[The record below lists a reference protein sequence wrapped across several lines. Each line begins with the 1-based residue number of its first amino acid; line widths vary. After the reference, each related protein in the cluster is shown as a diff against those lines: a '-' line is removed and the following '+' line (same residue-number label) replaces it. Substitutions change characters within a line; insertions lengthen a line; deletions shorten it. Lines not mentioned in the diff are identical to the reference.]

1 MNNIDRKLL
10 KEISDLQETPKGAY
24 NIRKNGQ
31 GIERGVTDNINIVTK
46 TDVAGIDIY
55 VKENTKFE
63 FVHIPVIIT
72 ESGLTDLVYNDF
84 HIGENA
90 NVIIVAGCG
99 IHNDHEKDSR
109 HDGIHRFFLE
119 KNAKVKYIEK
129 HYGEGDGA
137 GKRILNPVT
146 EVYLKEGSSL
156 EMESAQIKGVDST
169 IRVTKGTLEKD
180 TSFVVTEKI
189 MTHGN
194 QYAETLFEVNLDGE
208 NSSTHVTSRSV
219 ATEKSKQKFISKIY
233 GNTKCF
239 AHVECDAII
248 KEEGKVQAIPEI
260 TANNIEANLIHE
272 AAIGKIAGEQLMKL
286 MTLGLSEKEA
296 EEAIIN
302 GFLK

>member
-1 MNNIDRKLL
+1 MENVDKELL
-10 KEISDLQETPKGAY
+10 KEIADMEETPQGAY

-31 GIERGVTDNINIVTK
+31 GIERKVTDNVNIVTK
-46 TDVAGIDIY
+46 EGVSGIDIY

-72 ESGLTDLVYNDF
+72 ESGLTDVVYNDF

-90 NVIIVAGCG
+90 NVVIIAGCG

-119 KNAKVKYIEK
+119 KNSKVKYIEK
-129 HYGEGDGA
+129 HYGEGRGT

-156 EMESAQIKGVDST
+156 EMESIQIKGVDST
-169 IRVTKGTLEKD
+169 IRVTKGELEKD
-180 TSFVVTEKI
+180 TNFVVTEKI

-194 QYAETLFEVNLDGE
+194 QYAETEFDVNLNGE
-208 NSSTHVTSRSV
+208 NSSTHLTSRSV
-219 ATEKSKQKFISKIY
+219 ATEKSKQKFISKVY

-248 KEEGKVQAIPEI
+248 KDEGKVQAIPEI
-260 TANNIEANLIHE
+260 TANDIDANLIHE
-272 AAIGKIAGEQLMKL
+272 AAIGKIAGEQLIKL

>member
-1 MNNIDRKLL
+1 MDNIDKELL
-10 KEISDLQETPKGAY
+10 KEIADLEDTPKGAY

-31 GIERGVTDNINIVTK
+31 GIERKVTENVNIVTK
-46 TDVAGIDIY
+46 TDVSGIDIY

-90 NVIIVAGCG
+90 NVIIIAGCG
-99 IHNDHEKDSR
+99 IHNDHENDSR

-129 HYGEGDGA
+129 HYGEGEGT

-146 EVYLKEGSSL
+146 EVYLKEGSTL
-156 EMESAQIKGVDST
+156 EMESVQIKGVDST
-169 IRVTKGTLEKD
+169 VRVTKGELEKD
-180 TSFVVTEKI
+180 TNFVVTEKI

-194 QYAETLFEVNLDGE
+194 QYAETEFEVNLNGE
-208 NSSTHVTSRSV
+208 NASTHVTSRSV
-219 ATEKSKQKFISKIY
+219 ATEKSKQKFVSKIY

-248 KEEGKVQAIPEI
+248 KDEGKVQAIPEI
-260 TANNIEANLIHE
+260 TANDIEANLIHE

-286 MTLGLSEKEA
+286 MTLGLDEKEA